1 MKGLAML
8 KIGEIGWIEKERPAC
23 GPRDAIVRPLA
34 LAPCTSDVHTVWEGA
49 IGERHNLILGHEA
62 LGIVD
67 EVGSEVRDFK
77 PGDRV
82 IVPAITP
89 DWETEAAQRGFPSQT
104 GGPLGGWKFSNT
116 KDGVFAEYFHVNL
129 ADYNLAHLPE
139 GMSLEAGVMLPDML
153 STGFMGAENA
163 RIGFGSTVAVLGI
176 GPVGLSAIAGARL
189 RGAGRIF
196 AVGTRPASVKVA
208 KEYGATDIINYKE
221 GSTVDQILDK
231 TGGAGVDAVIVAG
244 GGPEAMMDAI
254 NVAKPGSVISN
265 INYFGSGIGDQ
276 DIIPLPRVGWGYG
289 MADKNIMTG
298 LCPGGRVRMERL
310 AEVVMCGRMDP
321 SLMATHVFKGFDK
334 LEEALLLMKEKPRD
348 LIKPVVIV
356 EQ

>member
-1 MKGLAML
+1 ML
-8 KIGEIGWIEKERPAC
+8 KIGEIGWIEKDRPAC
-23 GPRDAIVRPLA
+23 GPRDAIVKPLA

-49 IGERHNLILGHEA
+49 IGERHNMILGHEA

-89 DWETEAAQRGFPSQT
+89 DWDSEAALRGFPSQT
-104 GGPLGGWKFSNT
+104 GGPLGGWKFSNF
-116 KDGVFAEYFHVNL
+116 KDGVFAEFFHVNL
-129 ADYNLAHLPE
+129 ADSNLAHLPE

-163 RIGFGSTVAVLGI
+163 KIEFGATVAVLGI
-176 GPVGLSAIAGARL
+176 GPVGLCGIAGARL
-189 RGAGRIF
+189 GGAGRIF
-196 AVGTRPASVKVA
+196 AVGTRPAAIKVA
-208 KEYGATDIINYKE
+208 KEYGATDIVSYKE
-221 GSTVDQILDK
+221 GNTVEQILNA

-244 GGPEAMMDAI
+244 GGAEVMMDAI

-265 INYFGSGIGDQ
+265 INYFGQGIGDE
-276 DIIPLPRVGWGYG
+276 DLIPLPRVGWGFG
-289 MADKNIMTG
+289 IADKTLMTG

-310 AEVVMCGRMDP
+310 AEVVTHGRMDP
-321 SLMATHVFKGFDK
+321 SPMATHVFKGFDR

-348 LIKPVVIV
+348 LIKPVVLV